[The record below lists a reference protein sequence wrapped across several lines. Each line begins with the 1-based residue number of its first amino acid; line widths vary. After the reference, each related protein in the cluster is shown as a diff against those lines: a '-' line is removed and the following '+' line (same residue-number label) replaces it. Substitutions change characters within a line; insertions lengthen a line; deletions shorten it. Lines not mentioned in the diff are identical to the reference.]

1 MDESCNCR
9 TGIKQPFPKWISQ
22 QGWALIQDKHHQDE
36 STDRYVPL
44 TAAFIKQIQVLR
56 GLMRML
62 GIKLNHVLI
71 YHLMHC
77 NFVILIRLKV

>member
-62 GIKLNHVLI
+62 GMVEPRVDLSSYALQ
-71 YHLMHC
+71 LWDPSSD
-77 NFVILIRLKV
+77 